1 MLFKLLFQLCRNLG
15 ALFHTSTLTVLGLW
29 MCRTSAWQFVWINV
43 ASSVFA
49 ILFPRIIRVECSLSG
64 FYPSLPATSF
74 FLWWKELRDYLLS
87 HGQTNAQKGEQVE
100 ELFGRLDLNE
110 AWWDSEFF
118 NPQAYAFIDRRVEGI
133 VSLWILFQYH
143 VPFLWP
149 SSRKPAESCRTGS
162 LPNRSFRKDSMPSL
176 TPNHLKVSL
185 VRQRCWQRQLID
197 SWRVWERYCELLLP
211 KRTGFASLENVESC
225 S

>member
-1 MLFKLLFQLCRNLG
+1 MEVSWGQTDRKDSQACDTRHAQLRCFCLTLIICIFHFINWRPFTCWQSFANSSYSVICRSTAHSFLLKPNCSECSSSSFSNCRNLG
-15 ALFHTSTLTVLGLW
+15 VLLHTSTLTVLGLW

-43 ASSVFA
+43 ASSVFT

-118 NPQAYAFIDRRVEGI
+118 
-133 VSLWILFQYH
+133 
-143 VPFLWP
+143 
-149 SSRKPAESCRTGS
+149 
-162 LPNRSFRKDSMPSL
+162 
-176 TPNHLKVSL
+176 
-185 VRQRCWQRQLID
+185 
-197 SWRVWERYCELLLP
+197 
-211 KRTGFASLENVESC
+211 
-225 S
+225 